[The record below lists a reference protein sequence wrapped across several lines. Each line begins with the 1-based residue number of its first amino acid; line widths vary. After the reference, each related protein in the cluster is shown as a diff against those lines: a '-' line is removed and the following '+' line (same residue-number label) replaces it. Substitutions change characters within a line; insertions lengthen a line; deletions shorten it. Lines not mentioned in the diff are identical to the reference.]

1 MTKGLRIYE
10 TGPPGVFRW
19 EDVDVSAPGP
29 GEVRLRQTAVGLNF
43 VDPYHRG
50 GLYHPWKIP
59 PLPAIIGLE
68 AAGVVE
74 ECGDG
79 VNGFAPGMRVG
90 YATPPVGAYCEA
102 RVMPADHLVALPDD
116 ISDVQAAG
124 MMLKGLTA
132 QYLLR
137 RTFAVGEGDWVLIHA
152 AAGGMGSILCQWAKH
167 LGAVVIGTVG
177 TDEKAEIARAQ
188 GCDHPIVYSREDFL
202 PVVRELT
209 DGAGVAVVYESVG
222 KDTFAR
228 SLDCLRP
235 MGYLVS
241 YGAASGAPELDNIGT
256 LGEKGS
262 LFLTRPRIMDYMDKR
277 SDLDASAA
285 ELFDVVR
292 GGAVRIEVK
301 QTYPLKDM
309 ARAHD
314 DLEQRR
320 TTGSTVLLV

>member
-1 MTKGLRIYE
+1 MAKGLRIYE
-10 TGPPGVFRW
+10 TGPPDVFRW
-19 EDVDVSAPGP
+19 EDIDVPAPGP
-29 GEVRLRQTAVGLNF
+29 GQVRLRQTAVGINF
-43 VDPYHRG
+43 VDTYHRG

-59 PLPAIIGLE
+59 ALPTIIGLE

-79 VNGFAPGMRVG
+79 VNGFTPGTRVG

-116 ISDVQAAG
+116 ITDTQAAG

-137 RTFAVGEGDWVLIHA
+137 RTYRVGEGDTVLIHA

-177 TDEKAEIARAQ
+177 TDAKAEIARGN
-188 GCDHPIVYSREDFL
+188 GCDHAIVYSREDFL

-209 DGAGVAVVYESVG
+209 QGEGVAVVYESVG

-241 YGAASGAPELDNIGT
+241 YGAASGAPELDSIGT

-277 SDLDASAA
+277 HDLDASAA

-292 GGAVRIEVK
+292 SGTVRIDVK

-309 ARAHD
+309 ARAHE